1 MCNRGNSYREI
12 ADWWQHSTSTISEVR
27 NVVST
32 SVIAVH
38 KIQSFFDIPRQND
51 PVPSRIL
58 TDYRFYPF
66 FDNFIGALD
75 GSHIPAHV
83 SSTERPFRNR
93 KGVMSQNILG
103 VVNFDMM
110 FTFVLVGWEGSAHDG
125 RVLIDGVMKGLH
137 LIPGKYYLGDAGY
150 ALTKYCL
157 TPYRGVRYHLKE

>member
-1 MCNRGNSYREI
+1 M
-12 ADWWQHSTSTISEVR
+12 
-27 NVVST
+27 
-32 SVIAVH
+32 H

-125 RVLIDGVMKGLH
+125 RVLKDGVMKGLH